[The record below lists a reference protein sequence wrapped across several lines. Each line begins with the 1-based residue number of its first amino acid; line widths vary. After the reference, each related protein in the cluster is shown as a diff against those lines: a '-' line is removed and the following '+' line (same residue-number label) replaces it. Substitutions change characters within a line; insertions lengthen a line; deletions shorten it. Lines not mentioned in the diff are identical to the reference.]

1 MHDIAIAFLTL
12 LLQVLGANQSPQ
24 SVLQNWDVSRAW
36 EPRGQYFVLEASNQS
51 LIAEC
56 SRHPEKYILF
66 PQVIHGVHEISID
79 GIPLKR
85 FGDASFNRSSPF
97 YQQTYI
103 ECTDLSKAATLQWK
117 VTSYSRFFSRI
128 SSSPKMVTSVSAPV
142 FFNVGAN
149 VIAGGSLVVLAI
161 FSLLIY
167 YGRVSHQLTYS
178 VALGSLT
185 LSFYFFNAIN
195 SYVGLDL
202 SMIASH
208 KFADIALWIGG
219 ILFLNAFRL
228 DGLLNRKV
236 FYLYTISALL
246 GIGIILAGNSG
257 DEVQFGTMIPM
268 VPCVVA
274 CLNIILHIRRLL
286 FSKTLVQGYFL
297 KLVSISLFTIF
308 GVNDIFHVMGVI
320 DGYVLLSIGIVFG
333 VLGLSVAVNQEIENT
348 YSERDSL
355 LKNLENKVEEK
366 TEDLQRTLESL
377 KGAQAELVQSAKL
390 ACLGTLSAGIAHEI
404 NNSINYVSG
413 AVIPLE
419 RRVMASAS
427 DSDKVIFTK
436 LFSAIK
442 EGTSLTVE
450 IVRSLRTFTGLN
462 QAALKEMPLQDVFSS
477 VLTILKSKLSGIKVE
492 SEVEENL
499 IFYGNIVGLN
509 QMLMNLLTNA
519 IDAMPAANAVLKL
532 SARSEENQVIIEVTD
547 NDSGMPAEIQ
557 KKIFDPFYTTKEVG
571 KGTGLGL
578 HIVQKEVERHEG
590 SISVSSIVGQG
601 TTFVIKLPRRIATSE
616 EAA

>member
-1 MHDIAIAFLTL
+1 MHDVAIAFLSL
-12 LLQVLGANQSPQ
+12 LLNFLGANHSPQ
-24 SVLQNWDVSRAW
+24 SVLQEWNVSQSW
-36 EPRGQYFVLEASNQS
+36 TQNGEYFVLEASNNS
-51 LIAEC
+51 IIAAC
-56 SRHPEKYILF
+56 AAHPQKYVLF
-66 PQVIHGVHEISID
+66 PQVIHGVHEISAD
-79 GIPLKR
+79 GTTLKR
-85 FGDASFNRSSPF
+85 SGDPAFNRSSPF
-97 YQQTYI
+97 YQQAYI
-103 ECTDLSKAATLQWK
+103 ECSDLSKTKTLQWK

-128 SSSPKMVTSVSAPV
+128 NSPPKLVDSISASV

-185 LSFYFFNAIN
+185 LSFYFLNAIN
-195 SYVGLDL
+195 SYVGIDL
-202 SMIASH
+202 SMISSH
-208 KFADIALWIGG
+208 KFADIALWVGG

-228 DGLLNRKV
+228 DGVLNKHV
-236 FYLYTISALL
+236 FYMFTVAATI
-246 GIGIILAGNSG
+246 GILIILAGTSG

-268 VPCVVA
+268 LPCVIA

-286 FSKTLVQGYFL
+286 FSQKLVHGYVL
-297 KLVSISLFTIF
+297 KLFSVSVFTAF
-308 GVNDIFHVMGVI
+308 GVNDIFHVMGVT

-348 YSERDSL
+348 YHERDNL
-355 LKNLENKVEEK
+355 LKTLEDKVEEK
-366 TEDLQRTLESL
+366 TKDLQTTLESL

-390 ACLGTLSAGIAHEI
+390 ASLGTLSAGIAHEI
-404 NNSINYVSG
+404 NNSINYVNG
-413 AVIPLE
+413 AVTPLE

-427 DSDKVIFTK
+427 ESDRALFAK
-436 LFSAIK
+436 LFAAIK
-442 EGTSLTVE
+442 EGTNLTVE

-462 QAALKEMPLQDVFSS
+462 QAALKEIEFKDVFTS
-477 VLTILKSKLSGIKVE
+477 VLTILKSKLSGINVE
-492 SEVEENL
+492 CDIEPGL

-509 QMLMNLLTNA
+509 QMLMNLITNA
-519 IDAMPAANAVLKL
+519 IDAMPASGATLKL
-532 SARSEENQVIIEVTD
+532 KARSLDGGVTIEVTD
-547 NDSGMPAEIQ
+547 NGTGMSPEVQ

-590 SISVSSIVGQG
+590 RISVSSKLGEG
-601 TTFVIKLPRRIATSE
+601 TTFIIKLPRRSVMGE